1 MAYAAYIAP
10 NLISSTATISSGT
23 ADSTYGLAKLY
34 DGKAGVPF
42 RWTVT
47 TGGYVEVDFG
57 AAVSV
62 GAVALINHNL
72 TAGASVTLKGGASAN
87 PSTVNVSLTWRE
99 HDLWA
104 AVTPAASYRYWRL
117 TVSETNTANSEI
129 GELVLGALT
138 QLTSGYTYG
147 FQTSVN
153 RGMASHETELGVRYA
168 AKRWER
174 LGWSYQWRGISTAQ
188 LAELQALDAAVDGS
202 RLPFVWVPESSA
214 APCYYVRKQ
223 DGLAH
228 AATSYAR
235 HDCSLEL
242 SEEHRGSTITR

>member
-10 NLISSTATISSGT
+10 NLISATATVSSGT
-23 ADSTYGLAKLY
+23 ADAVYGLNKLY
-34 DGKAGVPF
+34 DGHAGVPF

-47 TGGYVEVDFG
+47 TGGYVEIDFT
-57 AAVSV
+57 APVSI

-72 TAGASVTLKGGASAN
+72 TAGAVVTLKGGASAN
-87 PSTVNVSLTWRE
+87 PSTVSVTLTYRL
-99 HDLWA
+99 HDLWK

-117 TVSETNTANSEI
+117 AVAETNTSNTEI

-147 FQTSVN
+147 YQTETR
-153 RGMASHETELGVRYA
+153 RGMAAHETELGSRYS

-174 LGWSYQWRGISTAQ
+174 LGWSYQWKNASTAQ

-202 RLPFVWVPESSA
+202 RLPFVWIPDSSA
-214 APCYYVRKQ
+214 AACYYVRKQ
-223 DGLAH
+223 DGLSHVAS
-228 AATSYAR
+228 SYAR

-242 SEEHRGSTITR
+242 SEEHRGSTIER